1 MGHHDREHHGP
12 SRQVGDDSMND
23 RRWYL
28 VESKVIPSAN
38 GKSHRFGK
46 VPHYAIRSDAEKE
59 LGIRG
64 DKVINEEPL
73 TWSEAKVF
81 IKLLQE
87 CNHDSE

>member
-1 MGHHDREHHGP
+1 VGHHDREHHGP

-28 VESKVIPSAN
+28 VESTVTPSAN
-38 GKSHRFGK
+38 G

-64 DKVINEEPL
+64 DKVINKEPL
-73 TWSEAKVF
+73 TFNEAKVF
-81 IKLLQE
+81 IKLLTGVQ
-87 CNHDSE
+87 S